1 MRVYTFLL
9 KQGKSAT
16 RGYEDAYEGCHM
28 TQIAERKL
36 AKKVLRQSED
46 SLRLI
51 IDTIPTMAWT
61 VRPDGAVDFLNQRWL
76 DYTGLSLE
84 EEIKDSNRVV
94 HPEDLPRVMKK
105 WLVDMAAGEPF
116 EDEMRLRQADGE
128 YRWFLV
134 RTVPL
139 RDELGTIVKWFGT
152 STEIEDRKKAQ
163 DALQCSLEE
172 LRALAARLQS
182 VREEERTRVAREIH
196 DELGQALTGIKLES
210 ASLIR
215 ELPRDAKQQSNR
227 AELIMKLADETIQTV
242 RRISTELRPGIL
254 DDLGLMAAVEWAAEE
269 FQSRTG
275 TACRL
280 DLPEE
285 EIVIDR
291 ERATAL
297 FRILQETLTNVARH
311 ANATQ
316 VNVRLAKEKGS
327 LILEVHDNGKG
338 IGKEELSAGRSL
350 GILGMRERALLLGG
364 GLAIS
369 GAPGQGTTIVVRIR
383 ETYHNKAE

>member
-1 MRVYTFLL
+1 
-9 KQGKSAT
+9 
-16 RGYEDAYEGCHM
+16 M
-28 TQIAERKL
+28 THIAERKL
-36 AKKVLRQSED
+36 AKEVLRQSED

-61 VRPDGAVDFLNQRWL
+61 VRPDGAVDFVNQRWL

-84 EEIKDSNRVV
+84 EELNEPNCVV
-94 HPEDLPRVMKK
+94 HPEDLPRVMEK
-105 WLVDMAAGEPF
+105 WLVDMAAGEPS
-116 EDEMRLRQADGE
+116 EDEMRLRQADGA

-139 RDELGTIVKWFGT
+139 RDESGAIAMWFGT
-152 STEIEDRKKAQ
+152 STEIEDRKQAEN
-163 DALQCSLEE
+163 ALQCSLEE

-182 VREEERTRVAREIH
+182 VREEERTRLAREIH
-196 DELGQALTGIKLES
+196 DELGQALTGIMLES

-275 TACRL
+275 TDCRL
-280 DLPEE
+280 DLPEDD
-285 EIVIDR
+285 IVIDR

-316 VNVRLAKEKGS
+316 VNVRLAKEEGS

-338 IGKEELSAGRSL
+338 ISKEELVAGRSL

-369 GAPGQGTTIVVRIR
+369 GAPGQGTTIEVRIQ
-383 ETYHNKAE
+383 ETYHRKAE